1 MADRVNRINS
11 AIKKLNDS
19 INNKFES
26 EEIDKYLHK
35 NFGEKLDVGLQ

>member
-1 MADRVNRINS
+1 LFLNS
-11 AIKKLNDS
+11 LHQHKDP
-19 INNKFES
+19 E